1 MMTNQIP
8 ETPKPTLRGKRDKDK
23 PDGGLV
29 ANDPSTKEDGTKSD
43 DDSDEETPPKGP
55 DDAFDDDDFTVIARV
70 IYRKTIPGAGLTSEV
85 KKLFKLLRVT
95 CMGDLETTASPESLL
110 KTIQIP
116 EDWELTG
123 MHHARLVSFLEYASA
138 RGQETLPSHLTAQ
151 DVSDVLESRKQQAT
165 PSSQGSVSTSPS
177 GVSGLKYSLPAVKAF
192 SGDDTA
198 FWEWSDELHDT
209 FGRGAIEDA
218 LTDPDFHLRDPK
230 AVGIGFSTI
239 AEALRKGTQKALP
252 AMVKQKKKR
261 AIAYDLYEALKAIF
275 LTEENEAHYMSHSFE
290 QLQALK
296 LDDSITA
303 NEFISEWNLIT
314 TRMSRFHRCGGDAV
328 FTNRLF
334 LRTMLQQAIISDDYL
349 EVRQYINK
357 HPRESI
363 EDYLREI
370 RAQTSHKNSMQGL
383 PPTNEEGQPVIS
395 SRRTSFAPGTKSGKP
410 DSSRN
415 SSKFQKWNIPP
426 IPLGFKEFMQKKLW
440 THLEQWREGA
450 NGTTTPIKDILWKY
464 DIRRGPPVKG
474 SGGNNGN
481 PKKRARRSTT
491 AEEDDP
497 DSKDQSD
504 SASPQEYQ
512 ILSAHKRLRRA
523 KDGRKVYA
531 HEQISQGRTYKH

>member
-1 MMTNQIP
+1 MPNPIP
-8 ETPKPTLRGKRDKDK
+8 ETPKLSSKGRGDPK
-23 PDGGLV
+23 PSQSGADV
-29 ANDPSTKEDGTKSD
+29 ADESLDEGTKSD
-43 DDSDEETPPKGP
+43 ASDEETSPKGP
-55 DDAFDDDDFTVIARV
+55 DDEFDDDDFTVIART
-70 IYRKTIPGAGLTSEV
+70 IYRKKTPGVHLIGEV

-95 CMGDLETTASPESLL
+95 CMGDLETNATPESVL
-110 KTIQIP
+110 KAVAIP
-116 EDWELTG
+116 DDWELTG
-123 MHHARLVSFLEYASA
+123 MHHARLLSFLEYASV
-138 RGQETLPSHLTAQ
+138 RGQTLPSHLTAQ
-151 DVSDVLESRKQQAT
+151 DVSDVLESRKQQAA
-165 PSSQGSVSTSPS
+165 PSSQSSVNTAQP
-177 GVSGLKYSLPAVKAF
+177 GGTSGLKYSLPAVKAF

-230 AVGIGFSTI
+230 AAGIGFSTI

-252 AMVKQKKKR
+252 AMVKQKKNR
-261 AIAYDLYEALKAIF
+261 AIAYDLYEALKEIF

-383 PPTNEEGQPVIS
+383 PPTNDEGQPVLS
-395 SRRTSFAPGTKSGKP
+395 ARRTSFAPGTKPGKT

-426 IPLGFKEFMQKKLW
+426 LPQGFKEFMQRKLW
-440 THLEQWREGA
+440 QQLEKWRETA
-450 NGTTTPIKDILWKY
+450 HGTTTPVKDILWKC
-464 DIRRGPPVKG
+464 DIRKGPPIDKG
-474 SGGNNGN
+474 AAGTGN
-481 PKKRARRSTT
+481 PKKRARRSKT
-491 AEEDDP
+491 AEEGET
-497 DSKDQSD
+497 DSNDQSN
-504 SASPQEYQ
+504 SNQPAQEYQ
-512 ILSAHKRLRRA
+512 ILSAHKRLRRT
-523 KDGRKVYA
+523 KDGRKIFAYD
-531 HEQISQGRTYKH
+531 QISQGRAYSS

>member
-1 MMTNQIP
+1 MVTNPIP
-8 ETPKPTLRGKRDKDK
+8 ETPKQISRGKRDKEKQPHGDE
-23 PDGGLV
+23 V
-29 ANDPSTKEDGTKSD
+29 ANALSESGTKSD
-43 DDSDEETPPKGP
+43 GDSDEETPPKGP
-55 DDAFDDDDFTVIARV
+55 DDVFDEDDFTIIARV
-70 IYRKTIPGAGLTSEV
+70 IYRKKTPSVALVSEV
-85 KKLFKLLRVT
+85 KNLFKLLRVT
-95 CMGDLETTASPESLL
+95 CMGDLETTASPESVL
-110 KTIQIP
+110 KAIQIP
-116 EDWELTG
+116 DDWELSG
-123 MHHARLVSFLEYASA
+123 MHHARLVSFLEYASV
-138 RGQETLPSHLTAQ
+138 RGQTLPSHLTAQ
-151 DVSDVLESRKQQAT
+151 DVSDVIESRKQEAT
-165 PSSQGSVSTSPS
+165 PSSQGSVSTGQP

-218 LTDPDFHLRDPK
+218 LTDPEFHLRDPK
-230 AVGIGFSTI
+230 AAGIGFSTI

-261 AIAYDLYEALKAIF
+261 AIAYDLYEALKEIF

-383 PPTNEEGQPVIS
+383 PPTNEEGQPVLS
-395 SRRTSFAPGTKSGKP
+395 SRRTSFAPGTKPGKP

-415 SSKFQKWNIPP
+415 SSKFHKWNIPP

-450 NGTTTPIKDILWKY
+450 NGTTMPIKDILWKY
-464 DIRRGPPVKG
+464 DIKRGPAIKG
-474 SGGNNGN
+474 SAGGNGN
-481 PKKRARRSTT
+481 PKKRARRSTA
-491 AEEDDP
+491 AEEDET
-497 DSKDQSD
+497 DSKDHSN
-504 SASPQEYQ
+504 SSSPQEYQ
-512 ILSAHKRLRRA
+512 ILSAHKRLRRM
-523 KDGRKVYA
+523 KDGRKIYA
-531 HEQISQGRTYKH
+531 HEQISQGRTYQH